1 MKVYIVITEEYD
13 IGISDFKRKGVE
25 VFKDPAKAIDHY
37 CSNKPAEILIKE
49 LED

>member
-13 IGISDFKRKGVE
+13 IGISDFERKCVE
-25 VFKDPAKAIDHY
+25 VFKDPAKAIDYY

>member
-25 VFKDPAKAIDHY
+25 VFKDPAKAIITIAVISLLKY
-37 CSNKPAEILIKE
+37 
-49 LED
+49 

>member
-1 MKVYIVITEEYD
+1 MKVYIVITEKYD
-13 IGISDFKRKGVE
+13 IGISDFEMKCVE
-25 VFKDPAKAIDHY
+25 VFRDPAKAIDYY